1 MNMKNFVY
9 KLTKTKKMKLAGMI
23 DTDIMTINID
33 GEDKRLSTLLSEY
46 NGCEIEL
53 TINVKTEE
61 DLDEPVA
68 VSDNE

>member
-46 NGCEIEL
+46 NGCEIEM

>member
-46 NGCEIEL
+46 NGCDIEM

>member
-46 NGCEIEL
+46 NGCEIEM
-53 TINVKTEE
+53 TINVKSEE
-61 DLDEPVA
+61 RR
-68 VSDNE
+68 

>member
-46 NGCEIEL
+46 NGCEIEM

-68 VSDNE
+68 VSDDE

>member
-1 MNMKNFVY
+1 MKNFVY

-46 NGCEIEL
+46 NGCEIEM

-68 VSDNE
+68 VSDDE

>member
-46 NGCEIEL
+46 NGCEIEM

-61 DLDEPVA
+61 DSDEPVA
-68 VSDNE
+68 VSDDE

>member
-46 NGCEIEL
+46 NGCEIEM

-61 DLDEPVA
+61 DLDEPFA
-68 VSDNE
+68 VSDDE

>member
-1 MNMKNFVY
+1 MKNFVY

-46 NGCEIEL
+46 NGCEIEM

>member
-33 GEDKRLSTLLSEY
+33 GEDKRDCLLSCL
-46 NGCEIEL
+46 NI
-53 TINVKTEE
+53 TDARSK
-61 DLDEPVA
+61 
-68 VSDNE
+68 